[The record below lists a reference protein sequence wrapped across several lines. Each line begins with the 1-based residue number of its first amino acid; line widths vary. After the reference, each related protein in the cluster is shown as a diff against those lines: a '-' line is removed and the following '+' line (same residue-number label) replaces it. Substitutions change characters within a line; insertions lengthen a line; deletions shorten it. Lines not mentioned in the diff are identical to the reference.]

1 MAANNFDFLKEWQ
14 INFILAIAVIAML
27 AAVGCGD
34 GGFNYSSINEPI
46 ETHQDSFAVGESP
59 RLVVVS
65 FNGGITVE
73 ASTDGNIAVMA
84 TIRRANYVE
93 YRVEQEGNT
102 VTVVANQQE
111 RTTGNSPG
119 AEIVVSVP
127 ANTQLKL
134 DTTNGAILVR
144 GTVRSGD
151 VKTSNGP
158 IELIDIKGTF
168 VADTSNG
175 LITINGFVGNVNL
188 EASNGGI
195 EFTGEMTPGGRNDI
209 RTSNGSIDIVLRG
222 TPSVKVDA
230 TASNGTIKS
239 DVPIRTSSTK
249 STNLQG
255 TIGRGEAGL
264 RVDTSNGS
272 ITIR

>member
-1 MAANNFDFLKEWQ
+1 MDANNFDFLKGWHR
-14 INFILAIAVIAML
+14 NLVLAMTVLAMI

-34 GGFNYSSINEPI
+34 GGFNYSSSDEPI
-46 ETHQDSFAVGESP
+46 ETHQDSFEVGESP

-73 ASTDGNIAVMA
+73 ASSDGGIEVMA
-84 TIRRANYVE
+84 TIRRADHVE

-102 VTVVANQQE
+102 VTVVASRQE

-127 ANTQLKL
+127 ANTQVKL
-134 DTTNGAILVR
+134 VTSNGAIVVR

-151 VKTSNGP
+151 VKTSNGA
-158 IELIDIKGTF
+158 IELTDVKGTF

-175 LITINGFVGNVNL
+175 LISVRGIVGTVNL
-188 EASNGGI
+188 ETSNGNI
-195 EFTGEMTPGGRNDI
+195 EFAGEMIPGGRNDI

-222 TPSVKVDA
+222 TPSVEVDA
-230 TASNGTIKS
+230 TTRNGTIKS

-249 STNLQG
+249 STSLQG
-255 TIGRGEAGL
+255 TIGSGEADL
-264 RVDTSNGS
+264 RIDTANGS

>member
-1 MAANNFDFLKEWQ
+1 MAANNFDFLKGWHR
-14 INFILAIAVIAML
+14 NLVLAMTVLAML

-34 GGFNYSSINEPI
+34 GGFNYSSSDEPI
-46 ETHQDSFAVGESP
+46 ETHQDLFDVGESP

-73 ASTDGNIAVMA
+73 ASLDGSIEVMA
-84 TIRRANYVE
+84 TIRRADHVE

-102 VTVVANQQE
+102 VTVVANQQD

-134 DTTNGAILVR
+134 DTTNGAIFVR

-151 VKTSNGP
+151 VKTSDGP
-158 IELIDIKGTF
+158 IELIDVEGTF

-175 LITINGFVGNVNL
+175 LIAVRGIVGNVNL
-188 EASNGGI
+188 ETTNGSI
-195 EFTGEMTPGGRNDI
+195 EFAGEMIPGGRNDI

-239 DVPIRTSSTK
+239 EVPIRTSSTK
-249 STNLQG
+249 STSLQG
-255 TIGRGEAGL
+255 TIGSGAADL
-264 RVDTSNGS
+264 RIDTANGS
-272 ITIR
+272 IVIR

>member
-1 MAANNFDFLKEWQ
+1 MSANNYDSLRRWRK
-14 INFILAIAVIAML
+14 NLVLGMVVIATL
-27 AAVGCGD
+27 VTAGCGD
-34 GGFNYSSINEPI
+34 GGFNYSSSNDPI

-73 ASTDGNIAVMA
+73 AASGSSIEVMA
-84 TIRRANYVE
+84 TIRRADKVE

-102 VTVVANQQE
+102 VTVVAAQKE

-127 ANTQLKL
+127 TNTHVKL
-134 DTTNGAILVR
+134 D
-144 GTVRSGD
+144 
-151 VKTSNGP
+151 TSNGP
-158 IELIDIKGTF
+158 IVVRGVEQSGT
-168 VADTSNG
+168 VETSNG
-175 LITINGFVGNVNL
+175 SIDLTDIRGMFVAVTRNGQITINGLVGNVNL
-188 EASNGGI
+188 ETSNGRI
-195 EFTGEMTPGGRNDI
+195 EFVGEMIPGGRNEI
-209 RTSNGSIDIVLRG
+209 RASNGSIDIVLRG
-222 TPSVKVDA
+222 TPSVNVDA

-239 DVPIRTSSTK
+239 DVPIRTSSPK
-249 STNLQG
+249 STSLQG
-255 TIGRGEAGL
+255 TIGSGAADL

>member
-1 MAANNFDFLKEWQ
+1 MAANNFDFLKGWQ

-127 ANTQLKL
+127 ANTHLKL

-175 LITINGFVGNVNL
+175 QITINGFVGNVNL
-188 EASNGGI
+188 ETSNGGI

-255 TIGRGEAGL
+255 TIGRGEADL
-264 RVDTSNGS
+264 RVDTSNAS